1 MVRPAPAIGTR
12 YDIAPDDHMEVIAIG
27 TRGIVVEYSDGR
39 VELVAGEHWPLRQ
52 REVLRHANTRRGY
65 GASP

>member
-1 MVRPAPAIGTR
+1 
-12 YDIAPDDHMEVIAIG
+12 MEVIAIG
-27 TRGIVVEYSDGR
+27 THGIVVEYSDGR

-52 REVLRHANTRRGY
+52 REVLRHTSTPRGY